1 MANKENVLLKGFISQ
16 IKTGQLDQVPFVEMG
31 RRTIGVPVVSI
42 TVYKRV
48 RG

>member
-16 IKTGQLDQVPFVEMG
+16 IKTGQLDQVPFVIMG
-31 RRTIGVPVVSI
+31 RCMIGVPVLSI